1 MRPKYFEALLIEHS
15 PLRCV
20 LAATRTA
27 CHMIDSILNLMCGA
41 TLGSPIK
48 TEMQAKPL
56 SFRLENK
63 AFT

>member
-1 MRPKYFEALLIEHS
+1 
-15 PLRCV
+15 
-20 LAATRTA
+20 
-27 CHMIDSILNLMCGA
+27 MIDSILNLMCGA